1 MSAKVSPAQPYLKCG
16 WKSRI
21 FELSRYKI
29 RWCQPLTMQDRS
41 PEIPGCCSR
50 KYNQMD
56 CNSPNRYYRLP
67 AGLAD
72 ATGSGS
78 S

>member
-50 KYNQMD
+50 K
-56 CNSPNRYYRLP
+56 
-67 AGLAD
+67 
-72 ATGSGS
+72 
-78 S
+78 